1 MLKLVKVER
10 IMRKNKYTQEFKDST
25 IKFCI
30 DNSDRSISSIANDLG
45 LNKVTLHLW
54 VKEYKIKNHLESPN
68 EVRSESLEE
77 ENKRLRKEL
86 SILKQEKEIL
96 KKAAAYFAKET
107 L

>member
-1 MLKLVKVER
+1 
-10 IMRKNKYTQEFKDST
+10 MRKSHYTKEFKEST

-30 DNSDRSISSIANDLG
+30 DNSDKSISSIAKDLG
-45 LNKVTLHLW
+45 LNKGTLSLW
-54 VKEYKIKNHLESPN
+54 VNEYKKKYNINPSN
-68 EVRSESLEE
+68 ELKKETLEE

-86 SILKQEKEIL
+86 ALVKQEREIL

>member
-1 MLKLVKVER
+1 
-10 IMRKNKYTQEFKDST
+10 MRKSNYTQEFKDST

-30 DNSDRSISSIANDLG
+30 DNSDKSISSIVKDLG
-45 LNKVTLHLW
+45 LNKGTLSLW
-54 VKEYKIKNHLESPN
+54 VNEYKIKNNLKPSSEVKN
-68 EVRSESLEE
+68 ETLEE

-86 SILKQEKEIL
+86 VILKQEKEIL

>member
-1 MLKLVKVER
+1 MLKLVKVENR
-10 IMRKNKYTQEFKDST
+10 MRKSNYTQEFKDST

-30 DNSDRSISSIANDLG
+30 DNNDKSISSIAKDLG
-45 LNKVTLHLW
+45 LNKGTLALW
-54 VKEYKIKNHLESPN
+54 VNEYKIKNNLKPSN
-68 EVRSESLEE
+68 EVKNETLEE

-86 SILKQEKEIL
+86 AILKQEKDIL

>member
-1 MLKLVKVER
+1 
-10 IMRKNKYTQEFKDST
+10 MRKSNYTQEFKEST

-30 DNSDRSISSIANDLG
+30 DNTDKSIASIAKDLG
-45 LNKVTLHLW
+45 LNKGTLSLW
-54 VKEYKIKNHLESPN
+54 VNEYKVKHNLKPLN
-68 EVRSESLEE
+68 EVKNESLEE

-86 SILKQEKEIL
+86 ALVKQEREIL

>member
-1 MLKLVKVER
+1 
-10 IMRKNKYTQEFKDST
+10 MRKSKYTQEFKDST

-54 VKEYKIKNHLESPN
+54 VNEYKQKHNLKPLN
-68 EVRSESLEE
+68 EVKNETLEE

-86 SILKQEKEIL
+86 AILKQEKEIL